1 MPPKQRTE
9 ISSFSPLNDF
19 VREAKDFIKHARK
32 CAVVQTTPSLR
43 KRVDSLSAA
52 LSYLTQKKHLTTK
65 RDYQRALDR
74 YTPVSRNDIF
84 VDLNG
89 LRDDTEH
96 GGVWLSAWL
105 LLPPTPAKRKSLNKG
120 FKL

>member
-1 MPPKQRTE
+1 MAKRRTE

-19 VREAKDFIKHARK
+19 VREAEDFIKHARK
-32 CAVVQTTPSLR
+32 CAIVQTTPSLR

-65 RDYQRALDR
+65 RDYQRALNR
-74 YTPVSRNDIF
+74 YEQGLYGGIA

-89 LRDDTEH
+89 LRSETDC
-96 GGVWLSAWL
+96 GGTWVSAFL
-105 LLPPTPAKRKSLNKG
+105 YLPPTPAKRKSINKEPTS
-120 FKL
+120 

>member
-1 MPPKQRTE
+1 MTKRRTE

-19 VREAKDFIKHARK
+19 VREAEDFIKHARN

-52 LSYLTQKKHLTTK
+52 LRYLTQKKHLTTK
-65 RDYQRALDR
+65 RDYQRAVDR
-74 YTPVSRNDIF
+74 HERNSDHEVII
-84 VDLNG
+84 DLYG
-89 LRDDTEH
+89 LRDETEFD
-96 GGVWLSAWL
+96 GAWVSAFVY
-105 LLPPTPAKRKSLNKG
+105 LPPTPAKRKSLNKG

>member
-1 MPPKQRTE
+1 MTKQRTE

-19 VREAKDFIKHARK
+19 VHEAEDFIKHARK

-52 LSYLTQKKHLTTK
+52 LSYLTQKKNRTTK
-65 RDYQRALDR
+65 SDYNRAYDR
-74 YTPVSRNDIF
+74 YEHGSDGEIAIDI
-84 VDLNG
+84 NG
-89 LRDDTEH
+89 LRDETIC
-96 GGVWLSAWL
+96 GGTWVSAYVY
-105 LLPPTPAKRKSLNKG
+105 LPSTPAKRKSLNKG

>member
-1 MPPKQRTE
+1 MPKRRTE

-19 VREAKDFIKHARK
+19 IREAEDFIKHARK
-32 CAVVQTTPSLR
+32 CAIVQTTPSLR

-52 LSYLTQKKHLTTK
+52 LAYLMQKKHLTTK

-74 YTPVSRNDIF
+74 YEHGSDGDI
-84 VDLNG
+84 VIDLNG
-89 LRDDTEH
+89 MRDVTEL
-96 GGVWLSAWL
+96 GGTWVSAFL
-105 LLPPTPAKRKSLNKG
+105 YLPPTPAKRKSLNKG